1 MAEVKNAFIKSKMN
15 KDLDSRLLPSGEYR
29 NALNAQVSK
38 SEGSDVGA
46 LENVLG
52 NKQVSDFGLSISN
65 LSSIGYLSD
74 EANSMIYVF
83 LTDNDTN
90 DYIPTGAGSNHYVV
104 SYNATNDTS
113 STLVKGAFLNFS
125 KLNPIFGVNLLENLL
140 FWTDNRNQPR
150 KINVISATES
160 AGSVM
165 NVGLSAIGSG
175 YINSVYN
182 TQNQVPG
189 GVGKGLTVS
198 VTTIGG
204 TINSVTVV
212 NPGNGYAVGDL
223 VNILGPGPGI
233 QAVIS
238 ISSVFYYYTSEDNI
252 SVAKYNPY
260 EAIELYESSAL
271 SPGDYESTM
280 KDVFSIAYPDGG
292 TALVNGDQSGTSINI
307 DQTNIPVGGKPVTGQ
322 SVSKINAT
330 GEVTDLG
337 VTVIVGSSSTV
348 LNVSSSISVTD
359 DEELVFDANPYYIPN
374 YKGDPKFLEDKFVR
388 FSYRFKFNDGEHSI
402 QAPFT
407 QPCFIPKQDGY
418 FLNNT
423 PTEGD
428 EQQAYSSTIIDF
440 MENKVNKID
449 LKIPL
454 PSSVVNLSNSLHI
467 EEIDILYKESDGLAV
482 QVVETLSNTNNF
494 GTSEADSLLDV
505 LTYEYESQIPY
516 KTLPSDEITRVYDK
530 VPVKA
535 FSQEIISNRIVYG
548 NYQNKHTPPALLN
561 YNVTSSEKSDF
572 NLNKGSAQ
580 TSGGSFAAG
589 ASITIYNASGSIV
602 VGSLLSSLYPDD
614 SIPIG
619 TRVVTT
625 DGSTT
630 MTLNKDVGLSSSIL
644 IDFNLSGNVSD
655 STSKVEYPSSNLKTN
670 RNYQV
675 GFVLSDKFGRQS
687 SVILASNSENT
698 YNFSVSTAFSPY
710 IDEGTNT
717 YDWMGN
723 SLKVLVN
730 DPISPQSPNPVTNE
744 PGIYN
749 GDASSDDY
757 NPLGWY
763 SYKIVVKQVE
773 QEYYNVYSAGAM
785 KGLPYNY
792 DTNNITPVL
801 SENTSFITLL
811 NDNINKIPRDLSE
824 VGPQDKAFRSSVELY
839 GRVQNTSTSNEQ
851 FYPGRRSFTTSSV
864 EDLFGLFDVQDFKGR
879 FDEVIPI
886 TNPLN
891 AFHGFFKSDSDPFI
905 AEISTSQNSGLQFG
919 VNNSYTAV
927 AGSGLSTTTASSQL
941 TVALS
946 TITGSI
952 HVGSLL
958 ISIEGQP
965 AITDTYVVSTSADG
979 TNLDV
984 TFNKNV
990 SHGNGKLFTFSQ
1002 QDFND
1007 INTLAIFETAPVESR
1022 LDIFWETSS
1031 SGLITDLNNL
1041 VLNST
1046 TAGAGFSSWN
1056 DEPFAENSVLN
1067 SNVLNTNFTLVDN
1080 LGNAIIF
1087 ASGDTFVLNSVL
1099 DNESPTPSNVTH
1111 WFELYEVTANT
1122 NIYNIKVTQAFV
1134 DEAWYSSTNGT
1145 NDFNFSFTSVID
1157 GVTTNY
1163 NQTASLSNADPI
1175 MSGPNNNG
1183 TTPTPAINYSTNNS
1197 TLPSDIG
1204 TFTAV
1209 NGANTAGNQGKDITW
1224 SITATKGGVDY
1235 GSSFGVTVTST
1246 DTLST
1251 CVLKNV
1257 NTSGVPTGV
1266 YTLKLKCIDAGQAFQ
1281 EIIITAQLG
1290 IIPIRVT
1297 DYGLWF
1303 NDQTPA
1309 NPSFAFASVCLIEV
1323 DNNPDPGGTDG
1334 FYAINGSWNS
1344 ISNGVT
1350 VVNLKQSND
1359 LQGGTWYY
1367 SNVSRAAALT
1377 NWKSSFTNDF
1387 PQYWSPDSARTSA
1400 AVNNSSTIP
1409 VDNVSNPLASSGTL
1423 NNEAMS
1429 GLRISGPGISPGT
1442 TILSVSAPNITVSSN
1457 QTVDDNVDLLIGDIP
1472 LSTYSNYTFEVI
1484 T

>member
-15 KDLDSRLLPSGEYR
+15 KDLDSRLVPSGEYR
-29 NALNAQVSK
+29 NAVNAQISK

-52 NKQVSDFGLSISN
+52 NKQISDFGVSEDVF
-65 LSSIGYLSD
+65 SIGYLSD
-74 EANSMIYVF
+74 EASSTIYVF
-83 LTDNDTN
+83 LTDNDGSYTANPN
-90 DYIPTGAGSNHYVV
+90 DYIPPGEDGSNHYIV
-104 SYNATNDTS
+104 SYNVS
-113 STLVKGAFLNFS
+113 SGLSSILVTGAFLNFS
-125 KLNPIFGVNLLENLL
+125 KLNPIFGVNLIEDLL

-150 KINVISATES
+150 KINVTSAAQ
-160 AGSVM
+160 AG
-165 NVGLSAIGSG
+165 
-175 YINSVYN
+175 
-182 TQNQVPG
+182 
-189 GVGKGLTVS
+189 
-198 VTTIGG
+198 
-204 TINSVTVV
+204 
-212 NPGNGYAVGDL
+212 
-223 VNILGPGPGI
+223 
-233 QAVIS
+233 
-238 ISSVFYYYTSEDNI
+238 YYSTEDNI

-260 EAIELYESSAL
+260 QSIELYEASSL
-271 SPGDYESTM
+271 SSGDYESTM
-280 KDVFSIAYPDGG
+280 KDVSSIAYPDGG
-292 TALVNGDQSGTSINI
+292 TSKVDGAQSGTSINI
-307 DQTNIPVGGKPVTGQ
+307 TNTSIPIGGVPLPGQ
-322 SVSKINAT
+322 IVKKVDI
-330 GEVTDLG
+330 LG
-337 VTVIVGSSSTV
+337 NVVDFNPQITVASSPPSTSTT
-348 LNVSSSISVTD
+348 LYVSSSISVS
-359 DEELVFDANPYYIPN
+359 DEELLVFNANPYYIPN

-388 FSYRFKFNDGEHSI
+388 FSYRFKFNDGEYSI
-402 QAPFT
+402 MAPFT

-423 PTEGD
+423 STEGD
-428 EQQAYSSTIIDF
+428 EEQAFSSTIVDF

-454 PSSVVNLSNSLHI
+454 PSSVANLNSDLHV
-467 EEIDILYKESDGLAV
+467 EEIDILYKESDGLTV
-482 QVVETLSNTNNF
+482 KVVETIPNINNF
-494 GTSEADSLLDV
+494 GTNSADSLLNT
-505 LTYEYESQIPY
+505 LSYSYESQIPY
-516 KTLPSDEITRVYDK
+516 KTLPSDEVIRVYDK

-535 FSQEIISNRIVYG
+535 LSQEIISNRIVYG
-548 NYQNKHTPPALLN
+548 NYQDKHTPPASLD
-561 YNVTSSEKSDF
+561 YGVTSSAKLDF
-572 NLNKGSAQ
+572 SLGLGLAGVGMA
-580 TSGGSFAAG
+580 TGTYAAG
-589 ASITIYNASGSIV
+589 ANILITSASGDIV
-602 VGSLLSSLYPDD
+602 VGDVVSTTTSSNNIPKGTQVATINSGNTIVTLTEPVTLTSGASLDFS
-614 SIPIG
+614 PIG
-619 TRVVTT
+619 DDLNTT
-625 DGSTT
+625 
-630 MTLNKDVGLSSSIL
+630 SI
-644 IDFNLSGNVSD
+644 
-655 STSKVEYPSSNLKTN
+655 VEYPSSNLKTN

-687 SVILASNSENT
+687 SVILSNNEQTAST
-698 YNFSVSTAFSPY
+698 FSVSTVFAPY
-710 IDEGTNT
+710 IDKNT
-717 YDWMGN
+717 DPFDWIGN
-723 SLKVLVN
+723 SLKVTVN
-730 DPISPQSPNPVTNE
+730 SPVGTTVPDSNTGN

-749 GDASSDDY
+749 GNIDSDDY

-773 QEYYNVYSAGAM
+773 QEYYNIYSAGAM

-792 DTNNITPVL
+792 NANSISPVL

-839 GRVQNTSTSNEQ
+839 GRVENNSTTNEQ
-851 FYPGRRSFTTSSV
+851 FYPGRKSFTTSSI
-864 EDLFGLFDVQDFKGR
+864 EDLYGLFDVQDFKGK

-886 TNPLN
+886 TDPLN
-891 AFHGFFKSDSDPFI
+891 AFHGFYKSDSDPFI
-905 AEISTSQNSGLQFG
+905 AEITTSQDSNFQFG
-919 VNNSYTAV
+919 VNNSYTEV
-927 AGSGLSTTTASSQL
+927 AGSGLSTSSASSQP
-941 TVALS
+941 TVELD

-958 ISIEGQP
+958 ISIEGQS
-965 AITDTYVVSTSADG
+965 AITDTYVVSAVVDG
-979 TNLDV
+979 TNLNV

-990 SHGNGKLFTFSQ
+990 SHDNNKLFTFSQ

-1257 NTSGVPTGV
+1257 NTLGVPTGV

-1281 EIIITAQLG
+1281 EITITAQLG

-1297 DYGLWF
+1297 DFVFLY
-1303 NDQTPA
+1303 NTQTPE
-1309 NPSFAFASVCLIEV
+1309 NPAYATSNVCLVEV
-1323 DNNPDPGGTDG
+1323 DNNPDPAGTDG

-1350 VVNLKQSND
+1350 TINLKQSND
-1359 LQGGTWYY
+1359 GSGGTWYY
-1367 SNVSRAAALT
+1367 SNQSRADALN
-1377 NWKSSFTNDF
+1377 NWKNSFTQEF
-1387 PQYWSPDSARTSA
+1387 PQSFSPETLVTSA
-1400 AVNNSSTIP
+1400 AVNNSTTIP
-1409 VDNVSNPLASSGTL
+1409 VTGIYDIGTVIGSN
-1423 NNEAMS
+1423 
-1429 GLRISGPGISPGT
+1429 LRISGAGITAGT
-1442 TILSVSAPNITVSSN
+1442 TIVSATPSALIVSSN
-1457 QTVDDNVDLLIGDIP
+1457 QTVANNVDLLIGDIP

>member
-15 KDLDSRLLPSGEYR
+15 KDLDSRLIPSGEYR
-29 NALNAQVSK
+29 NAINAQISK

-52 NKQVSDFGLSISN
+52 NKQVSDFGVSEN
-65 LSSIGYLSD
+65 VFSIGYLSD
-74 EANSMIYVF
+74 EASNTIYVF
-83 LTDNDTN
+83 LTDNDGSYTANPN
-90 DYIPTGAGSNHYVV
+90 DYIPPGEDGSNHYVV
-104 SYNATNDTS
+104 SYNVS
-113 STLVKGAFLNFS
+113 SGLSSILVTGAFLNFS
-125 KLNPIFGVNLLENLL
+125 KLNPIFGVNLIEDLL

-150 KINVISATES
+150 KINVT
-160 AGSVM
+160 
-165 NVGLSAIGSG
+165 SAIQAG
-175 YINSVYN
+175 YYS
-182 TQNQVPG
+182 T
-189 GVGKGLTVS
+189 
-198 VTTIGG
+198 
-204 TINSVTVV
+204 
-212 NPGNGYAVGDL
+212 
-223 VNILGPGPGI
+223 
-233 QAVIS
+233 
-238 ISSVFYYYTSEDNI
+238 EENI

-260 EAIELYESSAL
+260 QSIELYESSSL

-280 KDVFSIAYPDGG
+280 KDVSSIAYPNGG
-292 TALVNGDQSGTSINI
+292 TSQVDGTQNNTTSINI
-307 DQTNIPVGGKPVTGQ
+307 TNTSVPVGRVPVPGQ
-322 SVSKINAT
+322 SVKKVDILGNVVDFNPQITVAASPESTSTTLYVSSAID
-330 GEVTDLG
+330 VTD
-337 VTVIVGSSSTV
+337 
-348 LNVSSSISVTD
+348 
-359 DEELVFDANPYYIPN
+359 EEVLVFNANPYYIPN

-388 FSYRFKFNDGEHSI
+388 FSYRFKFNDGEYSI
-402 QAPFT
+402 MAPFT

-423 PTEGD
+423 STEGD
-428 EQQAYSSTIIDF
+428 EEQAFSSTIVDF

-454 PSSVVNLSNSLHI
+454 PSSVANLNSDLHV
-467 EEIDILYKESDGLAV
+467 EEIDILYKESDGLTV
-482 QVVETLSNTNNF
+482 KVVETIPNINNF
-494 GTSEADSLLDV
+494 GTNSADSLLNT
-505 LTYEYESQIPY
+505 LSYSYESQIPY
-516 KTLPSDEITRVYDK
+516 KTLPSDEVIRVYDK

-535 FSQEIISNRIVYG
+535 LSQEIISNRIVYG
-548 NYQNKHTPPALLN
+548 NYQDKHTPPASLD
-561 YNVTSSEKSDF
+561 YGVTSSAKLDF
-572 NLNKGSAQ
+572 SLGLGLAGVGMA
-580 TSGGSFAAG
+580 TGTYAAG
-589 ASITIYNASGSIV
+589 ANILITNASGDIV
-602 VGSLLSSLYPDD
+602 VGDVVSTTTSSNTIPEGTQVATINSGNTIVTLTEPVTLTSGASLDFS
-614 SIPIG
+614 PIG
-619 TRVVTT
+619 DDLNTT
-625 DGSTT
+625 
-630 MTLNKDVGLSSSIL
+630 SI
-644 IDFNLSGNVSD
+644 
-655 STSKVEYPSSNLKTN
+655 VEYPSSNLKTN

-687 SVILASNSENT
+687 SVILSNNEQTAST
-698 YNFSVSTAFSPY
+698 FSVSTVFAPY
-710 IDEGTNT
+710 IDKNT
-717 YDWMGN
+717 DPFDWIGN
-723 SLKVLVN
+723 SLKVTVN
-730 DPISPQSPNPVTNE
+730 SPVGTTVPDSNTGN

-749 GDASSDDY
+749 GDINSDDY

-792 DTNNITPVL
+792 DANNISPVL

-824 VGPQDKAFRSSVELY
+824 VGPQDKTFRSSVELY
-839 GRVQNTSTSNEQ
+839 GRVENNSTTNEQ
-851 FYPGRRSFTTSSV
+851 FYPGRKSFTTSSI
-864 EDLFGLFDVQDFKGR
+864 EDLYGLFDVQDFKGK

-886 TNPLN
+886 TDPLN
-891 AFHGFFKSDSDPFI
+891 AFHGFYKSDSDPFI
-905 AEISTSQNSGLQFG
+905 AEITTSQDSNFQFG
-919 VNNSYTAV
+919 INNSYTEV
-927 AGSGLSTTTASSQL
+927 AGSGSAKANGSSVP
-941 TVALS
+941 TVTLDGV
-946 TITGSI
+946 TGSI
-952 HVGSLL
+952 HIGSSLV
-958 ISIEGQP
+958 SIEG
-965 AITDTYVVSTSADG
+965 AAVTGVYAVSVTTNGDTT
-979 TNLDV
+979 V
-984 TFNKNV
+984 TFNKDISFNNDDV
-990 SHGNGKLFTFSQ
+990 FTFSQ

-1087 ASGDTFVLNSVL
+1087 AAEDTFVLNSVL
-1099 DNESPTPSNVTH
+1099 DNELPTPSNVTN

-1122 NIYNIKVTQAFV
+1122 NIYNIRVTQDFV
-1134 DEAWYSSTNGT
+1134 DEAWYSSTNGA

-1183 TTPTPAINYSTNNS
+1183 TTPTPAINYSTNSS

-1204 TFTAV
+1204 TFTAI
-1209 NGANTAGNQGKDITW
+1209 NGANAAGNQGKDITW

-1235 GSSFGVTVTST
+1235 GSSFGVTVTDT
-1246 DTLST
+1246 NTLST

-1257 NTSGVPTGV
+1257 NTSGVPSGI

-1281 EIIITAQLG
+1281 EITITAQLG

-1297 DYGLWF
+1297 DYIF
-1303 NDQTPA
+1303 RYNYQTPE
-1309 NPSFAFASVCLIEV
+1309 NPAFSFASVCLIEV
-1323 DNNPDPGGTDG
+1323 DNNPDPAGTDG

-1350 VVNLKQSND
+1350 VVNLKQTDSGT
-1359 LQGGTWYY
+1359 GGTWFYGTTKT
-1367 SNVSRAAALT
+1367 AAL
-1377 NWKSSFTNDF
+1377 NQWKSSFTNDF
-1387 PQYWSPDSARTSA
+1387 PQSFSADSARTAA

-1409 VDNVSNPLASSGTL
+1409 IDNANGDLR
-1423 NNEAMS
+1423 S
-1429 GLRISGPGISPGT
+1429 GLRISGSGIIAGT
-1442 TILSVSAPNITVSSN
+1442 TILSVSGNSLIVSSN
-1457 QTVDDNVDLLIGDIP
+1457 QTVADNVDLLIGDVP

>member
-113 STLVKGAFLNFS
+113 SILVKGAFLNFS

-165 NVGLSAIGSG
+165 DVGLSAIGNG

-223 VNILGPGPGI
+223 VNILGPGPGT

-292 TALVNGDQSGTSINI
+292 TALVNGIQSGTSINI

-337 VTVIVGSSSTV
+337 VTVIAGSSSTV
-348 LNVSSSISVTD
+348 LNVSSSISVID

-388 FSYRFKFNDGEHSI
+388 FSYRFKFNDGEYSI
-402 QAPFT
+402 MAPFT

-428 EQQAYSSTIIDF
+428 EQQAYSSTVIDF

-482 QVVETLSNTNNF
+482 QVVETISNTNNF

-535 FSQEIISNRIVYG
+535 LSQEIISNRIVYG

-602 VGSLLSSLYPDD
+602 VGSLLSSLYPND

-630 MTLNKDVGLSSSIL
+630 MTLNKDVSLSSSIL

-773 QEYYNVYSAGAM
+773 QDYYNIYSAGAM

-792 DTNNITPVL
+792 NANDITPVL

-864 EDLFGLFDVQDFKGR
+864 EDLFGLFDVQDFKGK

-886 TNPLN
+886 TNQLN

-927 AGSGLSTTTASSQL
+927 AGSGDSTSTGANVL
-941 TVALS
+941 TVNLDNTS
-946 TITGSI
+946 GSI

-958 ISIEGQP
+958 VSISGSP
-965 AITDTYVVSTSADG
+965 VVDTYVVSVTTD
-979 TNLDV
+979 TDPTV
-984 TFNKNV
+984 TFNREIDYDNNAPFV
-990 SHGNGKLFTFSQ
+990 FSQ

-1007 INTLAIFETAPVESR
+1007 INTLAVFETKPFTSR

-1031 SGLITDLNNL
+1031 SGLITDLNDVILYSSN
-1041 VLNST
+1041 
-1046 TAGAGFSSWN
+1046 AGSSFVGWN
-1056 DEPFAENSVLN
+1056 DAAFDEGLG
-1067 SNVLNTNFTLVDN
+1067 VDDPILGTQATRSDFFIVNN
-1080 LGNAIIF
+1080 LGNAITLG
-1087 ASGDTFVLNSVL
+1087 ANDTFDITSVFDNVPGSL
-1099 DNESPTPSNVTH
+1099 DKSN
-1111 WFELYEVTANT
+1111 WFVLYEPNGPG
-1122 NIYNIKVTQAFV
+1122 NGYNIKVKQNFV
-1134 DEAWYSSTNGT
+1134 DDVYYSSITGSNE
-1145 NDFNFSFTSVID
+1145 FNFSFTSVID
-1157 GVTTNY
+1157 GITTRY
-1163 NQTASLSNADPI
+1163 NEVARLTNLPPI
-1175 MSGPNNNG
+1175 MSGPGGNG
-1183 TTPTPAINYSTNNS
+1183 TTPTPAVNYTATGSTF
-1197 TLPSDIG
+1197 PSYID

-1209 NGANTAGNQGKDITW
+1209 NGANTLGGNQGRDITW
-1224 SITATKGGVDY
+1224 SVSAVD
-1235 GSSFGVTVTST
+1235 SNNNDFSFAFSAVTSQT
-1246 DTLST
+1246 NELST
-1251 CVLKNV
+1251 CELRNV
-1257 NTSGVPTGV
+1257 ATSPIPVGT
-1266 YTLKLKCIDAGQAFQ
+1266 YTINLKCLDAGNAFDEIVITAELGVIPSRVYDFTWTYSLSATFENLTTKRATIIEIDAADDPLGYNGWYIVASSWSNLTNGVNIISMKQQNECSEPLYFYSAGTLGDVVNNWQACTTGAY
-1281 EIIITAQLG
+1281 EPKTE
-1290 IIPIRVT
+1290 
-1297 DYGLWF
+1297 
-1303 NDQTPA
+1303 
-1309 NPSFAFASVCLIEV
+1309 ASVE
-1323 DNNPDPGGTDG
+1323 
-1334 FYAINGSWNS
+1334 
-1344 ISNGVT
+1344 
-1350 VVNLKQSND
+1350 
-1359 LQGGTWYY
+1359 
-1367 SNVSRAAALT
+1367 
-1377 NWKSSFTNDF
+1377 
-1387 PQYWSPDSARTSA
+1387 
-1400 AVNNSSTIP
+1400 
-1409 VDNVSNPLASSGTL
+1409 
-1423 NNEAMS
+1423 
-1429 GLRISGPGISPGT
+1429 
-1442 TILSVSAPNITVSSN
+1442 ILSSEFL
-1457 QTVDDNVDLLIGDIP
+1457 QYG
-1472 LSTYSNYTFEVI
+1472 FEVI
-1484 T
+1484 Q